1 MLYIDEIFGPTVQGE
16 GKYIGAVSVFVRF
29 AKCNMSCRGFAV
41 PYGDDKFGCD
51 SFHAVDTI
59 YKDSWQKFDKVED
72 IIAQLESLSRSC
84 DIVITGGEPLLYWS
98 DKQFQKLLRY
108 FVRQDRRVT
117 IETNG
122 TIDIK
127 LDKKWQKQIVFSIGL
142 KLSNSSEPKNR
153 RLNTKALTNIISYTK
168 NIYIKFVIDSQNLDK
183 TIEEILQIRDIYP
196 GTDIYLMPLGHDS
209 DTVAYHS
216 HDTVKTA
223 IKYRFLYSDRLHIRL
238 WNNERKR

>member
-29 AKCNMSCRGFAV
+29 AKCNMSCMGFAV
-41 PYGDDKFGCD
+41 PYGDDKCGCD

-59 YKDSWQKFDKVED
+59 YKDSWQKFDKADD
-72 IIAQLESLSRSC
+72 IIAQLESLSKTSN
-84 DIVITGGEPLLYWS
+84 IVITGGEPLLYWGEP
-98 DKQFQKLLRY
+98 QFQKLLKH
-108 FVRQDRRVT
+108 FVRLDRRVT

-127 LDKKWQKQIVFSIGL
+127 LDKKWQRQIIFSIGL
-142 KLSNSSEPKNR
+142 KLANSSEPKHR
-153 RLNTKALTNIISYTK
+153 RLNTKALANIISYSDNT
-168 NIYIKFVIDSQNLDK
+168 YMKFVIDSQKIDD
-183 TIEEILQIRDIYP
+183 TMCEILQIRECFPD
-196 GTDIYLMPLGHDS
+196 TDIYLMPLGHDS

-216 HDTVKTA
+216 YDTVALA
-223 IKYRFLYSDRLHIRL
+223 IKYGFFYSDRLHIRL